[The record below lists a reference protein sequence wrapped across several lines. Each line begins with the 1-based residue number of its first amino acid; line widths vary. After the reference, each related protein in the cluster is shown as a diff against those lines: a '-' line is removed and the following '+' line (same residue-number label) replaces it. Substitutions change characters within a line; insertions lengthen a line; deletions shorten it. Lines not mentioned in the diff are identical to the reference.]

1 MRGVYQTAWIMQ
13 AIRHE
18 KQKVFLQTSDRK
30 LRALQTERTQNICML
45 SLIPT

>member
-30 LRALQTERTQNICML
+30 LESFL
-45 SLIPT
+45 SD

>member
-1 MRGVYQTAWIMQ
+1 MIGAHLTAWIMQ

-30 LRALQTERTQNICML
+30 LESFL
-45 SLIPT
+45 SD